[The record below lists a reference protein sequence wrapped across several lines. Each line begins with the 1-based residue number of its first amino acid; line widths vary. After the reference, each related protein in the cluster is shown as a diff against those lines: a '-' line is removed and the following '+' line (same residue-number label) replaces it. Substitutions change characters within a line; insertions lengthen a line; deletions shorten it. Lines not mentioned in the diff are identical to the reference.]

1 MKIVADS
8 AIPFVEHFFSS
19 LGKVVLCDGRN
30 LSPADLTDADVL
42 LVRTVTAVNRHLLE
56 GTAVKFVGTATSGID
71 HIDTQYLHDN
81 NISFAQALGCN
92 ARSVA
97 EYVLSSLCVL
107 AGENPAGLAGKTVGI
122 IGCGHTGSA
131 LYNMLQQLGIRCLL
145 NDPPLQLQGSSLP
158 LQTIDEVL
166 AADIISLHV
175 PLVSHGEHA
184 TRNLLDRNRLAG
196 LREDV
201 ILINASR
208 GGVIDEQ
215 ALIDFLDRTPQ
226 CAAVLDV
233 WENEPVINA
242 ELLARATIVTPHI
255 AGYSTDAKL
264 GGTLMVFR
272 EACRVFEQDFDDS
285 MIPVLPVPEPD
296 HIFIGDDHL
305 PLEAVQAAVLASYDV
320 RTDSGVF
327 RHMLDIRPEMRAGY
341 FSGLRNRY
349 PLRRE
354 FGAMKVVMNDI
365 TTDAGDLLRKTGFQI
380 QTGMSGQ

>member
-8 AIPFVEHFFSS
+8 AIPYVEYFFSA
-19 LGKVVLCDGRN
+19 LGEVVLCDGR
-30 LSPADLTDADVL
+30 SISRADLSDADVL
-42 LVRTVTAVNRHLLE
+42 IVRTVTPVNSRLLD
-56 GTAVKFVGTATSGID
+56 GTAVKFVGSATSGID
-71 HIDTQYLHDN
+71 HIDTQYLRDK
-81 NISFAQALGCN
+81 NILFAQAHGCN

-97 EYVLSSLCVL
+97 EYVFSSLCVL
-107 AGENPAGLAGKTVGI
+107 AGENPAALAGKTVGI
-122 IGCGHTGSA
+122 VGCGHTGSA
-131 LYNMLQQLGIRCLL
+131 LYNILQQLGIRCLL

-175 PLVSHGEHA
+175 PLVSDGEHA
-184 TRNLLDRNRLAG
+184 TRHLLDRNRLAG

-208 GGVIDEQ
+208 GGVIDEL
-215 ALIDFLDRTPQ
+215 ALIDFLDRAPQ
-226 CAAVLDV
+226 SAAVIDV

-242 ELLARATIVTPHI
+242 ELLARATIATPHI

-264 GGTLMVFR
+264 SGTLMVFR

-285 MIPVLPVPEPD
+285 MIPQLSVPEPD
-296 HIFIGDDHL
+296 HIFIGDDQL

-320 RTDSGVF
+320 RTDSGVL
-327 RHMLDIRPEMRAGY
+327 RYMLEISPEMRVGY
-341 FSGLRNRY
+341 FTGLRNRY

-354 FGAMKVVMNDI
+354 YGAMKVIMNDI
-365 TTDAGDLLRKTGFQI
+365 TTDAGNLLRKIGFHVQSS
-380 QTGMSGQ
+380 TSG